1 MLTSS
6 GNKFKVGRTGLYL
19 SSFPLVMFLP
29 SNTGS
34 FILNS
39 DSFFVQEDPSFIFFF
54 FFKGSLYDLADEVIT
69 ILLNS

>member
-54 FFKGSLYDLADEVIT
+54 FKGSLYDLADEVIT